1 MKTKLP
7 IDCINKEEIRTQID
21 LIDKEIIKLFALRAE
36 YVEEIVKY
44 KNDEKSVIAQE
55 RKDEV
60 IQLRGEWAAQKGLNR
75 LTFEQLY
82 RLLIDNNI
90 NRELEILHN
99 RNK

>member
-7 IDCINKEEIRTQID
+7 CDCKNKEEIRTQID
-21 LIDKEIIKLFALRAE
+21 MIDKEIIKLFATRAE

-44 KNDEKSVIAQE
+44 KNDEESVIAQE

-60 IQLRGEWAAQKGLNR
+60 IRLRGEWANEKGLNKT
-75 LTFEQLY
+75 TFEQIY
-82 RLLIDNNI
+82 RLLVDNNI
-90 NRELEILHN
+90 HRELEILHS